1 VKFTSATAR
10 EKKEERKKNRE
21 REGEREREREREK
34 ERARRFTV
42 TAIARQRPAFYAIFF
57 NSLSR
62 LSRLLPFTLSR
73 STSPCREK

>member
-62 LSRLLPFTLSR
+62 LLLPFTLSR

>member
-21 REGEREREREREK
+21 REGEREREREK

-62 LSRLLPFTLSR
+62 LLLPFTLSR